1 MFWPLKDIEAHPNF
15 TLDLVVMGAHL
26 SKAFGETVN
35 QIQLDGFEISAK
47 LDCLDPEDSDI
58 GMSRTIGTA
67 VEKLT
72 KVLSKLRPDM
82 VLLIADRYEMLAPA
96 AVALALRIPIAHIE
110 GGDISEG
117 AIDDAVRN
125 AITKMAH
132 LHFTPTEEARRR
144 VLAMGE
150 ESWRVVCSGAPS
162 LDHLVRSRLPSKVE
176 LEKSLGQRLESEVC
190 VVACHPVTLH
200 PDTTA
205 EICALF
211 EALPSWSNQVVF
223 CFPNADA
230 GSSALVERTRAYCS
244 ERKNC
249 RLYTN
254 LDHLTYWSLLS
265 HATFILGNSSS
276 GIMEAASVPL
286 PAVDIGERQR
296 GRTRAA
302 NVVHAPSDK
311 DEIIR
316 VMELATSEAFTSR
329 IKGLKNP
336 YGDGHAS
343 QRIIS
348 GLLNAPEKK
357 ILLEKKALPLEPDKN
372 TFLQNMV

>member
-1 MFWPLKDIEAHPNF
+1 MFWPLKDIEAHPDLK
-15 TLDLVVMGAHL
+15 LDLVVMGAHL

-35 QIQLDGFEISAK
+35 QIRLDGFEISAK

-58 GMSRTIGTA
+58 GMSRTIGVA
-67 VEKLT
+67 IEKLT
-72 KVLSKLRPDM
+72 KVLSELRPDM
-82 VLLIADRYEMLAPA
+82 LLLIADRYEMLAPA

-110 GGDISEG
+110 GGDVSEG

-125 AITKMAH
+125 ALTKMSH
-132 LHFTPTEEARRR
+132 LHFTPTEEAKRR

-162 LDHLVRSRLPSKVE
+162 LDHLVRSRLPSKEE
-176 LEKSLGQRLESEVC
+176 LEKSLGQQLECEVC

-205 EICALF
+205 EIIELF
-211 EALPSWSNQVVF
+211 EALSSWTNQIVF

-230 GSSALVERTRAYCS
+230 GSSALVERTKAYCS
-244 ERKNC
+244 ERENC

-316 VMELATSEAFTSR
+316 AMELATSKTFISR
-329 IKGLKNP
+329 IKGIKNP

-348 GLLNAPEKK
+348 GLLNAPDKK
-357 ILLEKKALPLEPDKN
+357 ILLEKKALPLVPNQN
-372 TFLQNMV
+372 TFLQDTV